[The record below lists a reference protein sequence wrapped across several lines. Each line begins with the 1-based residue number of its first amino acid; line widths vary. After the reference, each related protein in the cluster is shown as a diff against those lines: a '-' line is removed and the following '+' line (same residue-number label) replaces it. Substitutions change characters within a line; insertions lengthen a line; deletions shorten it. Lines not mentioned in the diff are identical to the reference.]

1 MPVYKEGGFGK
12 DAVFFVMKNLFRIP
26 YRYLFLSLVLSV
38 SVGLADSE
46 KAAKAKETEGVKE
59 ADARILEAFGASMGG
74 NLSRHFELSPKEL
87 NLFIKGFRKGYE
99 GKIAEEE
106 LREMGPKI
114 QAFLEPRREAAR
126 VREREKQLAALA
138 KLRLPMDLEV
148 STSTGEKTTL
158 GKLAKGKKGVLLD
171 FWASWCGPCL
181 ALMPELEKKAEK
193 YGPQGIVV
201 AGMNTENTA
210 KAEGLRKKRGIEFA
224 WLVEPEGR
232 PFSRLLKINS
242 IPRMILVSPEGK
254 VLFNGHP
261 KEDALV
267 PALAKLGV
275 K

>member
-1 MPVYKEGGFGK
+1 MNSLSQVPC
-12 DAVFFVMKNLFRIP
+12 
-26 YRYLFLSLVLSV
+26 RYLFFTLVLSASVAWAEKDKAEKDAAEV
-38 SVGLADSE
+38 SE
-46 KAAKAKETEGVKE
+46 E
-59 ADARILEAFGASMGG
+59 DARILEVFGASLGV
-74 NLSRHFELSPKEL
+74 NLSRQFELSPQEL
-87 NLFIKGFRKGYE
+87 NLFLQGFRKGYD
-99 GKIAEEE
+99 GGIGEEE
-106 LREMGPKI
+106 IRELGPSLK
-114 QAFLEPRREAAR
+114 AFIEPRREAAKA
-126 VREREKQLAALA
+126 REREKQMAAMV

-158 GKLAKGKKGVLLD
+158 GKLAEGKKGVLLD

-193 YGPQGIVV
+193 YGPQGVVV
-201 AGMNTENTA
+201 AGMNTENAA

-242 IPRMILVSPEGK
+242 IPRMVLVTPEGK

-261 KEDALV
+261 KDDALA
-267 PALAKLGV
+267 PALANLGA